1 MKIRKRVWVP
11 LLVLVLLLAAAIWYS
26 RPVTLPDLLEDQEL
40 QEINVLIRSLGDW
53 TQEPETATVSVPL
66 TSPEGAALLEQLQD
80 LSFCRSLTDP
90 LIKPLAQAVNA
101 SHGSVSYEAGDWFFS
116 LSLTGTDGD
125 FAVLNFTVREWSYA
139 APGQADFYGCTVP
152 DGEAV
157 GRGLGEQL
165 WALAAKYDLNS

>member
-1 MKIRKRVWVP
+1 MKNRKRVWVP
-11 LLVLVLLLAAAIWYS
+11 LLVLLLVAAIWYS
-26 RPVTLPDLLEDQEL
+26 RPVTLPDLMKGQEL

-53 TQEPETATVSVPL
+53 AQEPETATVSVPL
-66 TSPEGAALLEQLQD
+66 TSPEGAALLKQLQD

-101 SHGSVSYEAGDWFFS
+101 SHGSVFYEAGDWMVS
-116 LSLTGTDGD
+116 LSLS
-125 FAVLNFTVREWSYA
+125 FTVREWSYA

>member
-1 MKIRKRVWVP
+1 MKNRKRVWVP
-11 LLVLVLLLAAAIWYS
+11 LLVLLLVAAIRYS
-26 RPVTLPDLLEDQEL
+26 RPVTLPDLLKDQEL

-53 TQEPETATVSVPL
+53 AQEPETATVSVPL

-101 SHGSVSYEAGDWFFS
+101 SHGSVSYEAGDWMFS
-116 LSLTGTDGD
+116 LSLAGTDGD

-152 DGEAV
+152 GGEAV

-165 WALAAKYDLNS
+165 WALAAKYDPNS